1 MRVIVLFRRVR
12 QQYRLDRVVSN
23 AGGVKIFD
31 LRVHAVAVANAV
43 EPGSGIERVGVGA
56 ALPQID
62 AAGPA
67 VLGIDE
73 LLADEA
79 RDVAEAGRDVAE
91 MRGAGVEIDARR
103 QLVLHDRG
111 DHRCPL
117 SNATFVTAWSRSS
130 GRTRSTPGSTP
141 SSRVRRSQPSGAG

>member
-1 MRVIVLFRRVR
+1 MRVIALFRRVR
-12 QQYRLDRVVSN
+12 QQYRLDRIIGN
-23 AGGVKIFD
+23 AGGLEKLD

-43 EPGSGIERVGVGA
+43 EPGSGVERVGVGQ

-79 RDVAEAGRDVAE
+79 RDAAETGRNVAE
-91 MRGAGVEIDARR
+91 MRGACVEVDAWR

-111 DHRCPL
+111 DHRSPPL
-117 SNATFVTAWSRSS
+117 NSTFVTAGSRSS
-130 GRTRSTPGSTP
+130 GRTR
-141 SSRVRRSQPSGAG
+141 